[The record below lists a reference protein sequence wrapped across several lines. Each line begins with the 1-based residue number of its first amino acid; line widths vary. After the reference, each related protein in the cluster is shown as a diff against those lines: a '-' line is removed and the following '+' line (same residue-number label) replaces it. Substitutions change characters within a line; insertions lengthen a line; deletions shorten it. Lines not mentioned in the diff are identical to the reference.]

1 MIPGAAL
8 LIRKQRA
15 VREMQFELA
24 EWARREER
32 LLAKKPLDEE
42 EKAKDDWMAFIDIS
56 FLNKEFKESLKDII
70 QERFSRIAL
79 IS

>member
-32 LLAKKPLDEE
+32 LMKKPLDEE
-42 EKAKDDWMAFIDIS
+42 EKAKDDWMRALLRIDDTKRRIK
-56 FLNKEFKESLKDII
+56 KEIE
-70 QERFSRIAL
+70 QYETEIAL
-79 IS
+79 LKM

>member
-1 MIPGAAL
+1 VIPGEAL

-32 LLAKKPLDEE
+32 LLMKKPLDEGQKE
-42 EKAKDDWMAFIDIS
+42 KDDWMVALLRIDDTKQRIK
-56 FLNKEFKESLKDII
+56 KEIEQYES
-70 QERFSRIAL
+70 EIAL
-79 IS
+79 LKM

>member
-15 VREMQFELA
+15 IREMQFELA

-32 LLAKKPLDEE
+32 LMKKTLDEG
-42 EKAKDDWMAFIDIS
+42 EKARDDRI
-56 FLNKEFKESLKDII
+56 
-70 QERFSRIAL
+70 RRIAQAKERIKKEIEQYECEIAL
-79 IS
+79 LKM